1 MRESIGKTNGRYN
14 TKNNTYGYNE
24 KRRHIVRP
32 NSILYHCNDKTRC
45 QKFLDNKKFMIES
58 KEDGIWLGNG
68 MYFWDNLSNA
78 KFWYRKKQ
86 QKHDELLI
94 VQSNVYTDFL
104 LDLTD
109 LDVCNKMEQLWNKVY
124 KENEIK
130 IPKDKITL
138 GVKLNYL
145 YDYYD
150 MFKDVYQ
157 VIKVIGK
164 YKKTPQNSFY
174 KYDLDSRRAEPTTA
188 IKCIYNVKNVDA
200 IATREKVK

>member
-109 LDVCNKMEQLWNKVY
+109 LDVCNKMEQSWNKVY

-200 IATREKVK
+200 IATREKV

>member
-45 QKFLDNKKFMIES
+45 QKFLDNKKLMIES

-200 IATREKVK
+200 IATREKV

>member
-1 MRESIGKTNGRYN
+1 MRESISKTNGRYN

-200 IATREKVK
+200 IATREKV

>member
-78 KFWYRKKQ
+78 KFWYKKKQ

-188 IKCIYNVKNVDA
+188 IKCIYNVKNVDE
-200 IATREKVK
+200 IATREKV

>member
-174 KYDLDSRRAEPTTA
+174 KYDLDSRRAKPTTA

-200 IATREKVK
+200 IATREKV

>member
-174 KYDLDSRRAEPTTA
+174 KYDLDSRRAEQTTA

-200 IATREKVK
+200 IATREKV